1 MGYIYKIT
9 NKINGKCYI
18 GETTKDDPNKRWK
31 QHKNTIKKGMG
42 CPALGLAVKKYG
54 IENFE
59 FSILIICFDSDRFF
73 YEKEYIKKYNSYG
86 ENGYNMTYGGEGG
99 GFIGKKHTEETK
111 KIIKEKTSGINNA
124 LFGKKRTQEEIK
136 KISEKLKGKNNPNFG
151 KKFTHE
157 EKQKRLEQFKNNPN
171 ISKKI
176 SESLKEYYKTT
187 NILKTAK
194 KVEQYDLNNNL
205 LHTYYSISDASR
217 EINISHSTISRA
229 CNKPNYTAGG
239 FKWKK
244 Y

>member
-1 MGYIYKIT
+1 
-9 NKINGKCYI
+9 
-18 GETTKDDPNKRWK
+18 
-31 QHKNTIKKGMG
+31 MG

-111 KIIKEKTSGINNA
+111 KIIKEKTSGVNNP
-124 LFGKKRTQEEIK
+124 LFGKKRTSEEIK
-136 KISEKLKGKNNPNFG
+136 KISEKLKG
-151 KKFTHE
+151 
-157 EKQKRLEQFKNNPN
+157 KNNPN

-176 SESLKEYYKTT
+176 SESLKEYYKTVNT
-187 NILKTAK
+187 LKTAK

-205 LHTYYSISDASR
+205 LHTYYSISEASR
-217 EINISHSTISRA
+217 IINISHSTISRA
-229 CNKPNYTAGG
+229 CNNPNYTAGG

>member
-59 FSILIICFDSDRFF
+59 FCILIICFDSDRFF

-111 KIIKEKTSGINNA
+111 KIIKEKTSGVNNP
-124 LFGKKRTQEEIK
+124 LFGKKRTPEEIK

-151 KKFTHE
+151 KKFTDK

-176 SESLKEYYKTT
+176 SESLKEYYKKGNT
-187 NILKTAK
+187 IKIAK

-205 LHTYYSISDASR
+205 LHTYYSISEASR
-217 EINISHSTISRA
+217 IINISHSTISRA
-229 CNKPNYTAGG
+229 CNNPNYTAGG